1 MSESKPRFLVIRLS
15 SIGDIVH
22 ALPAVAA
29 LGDAFPGA
37 EIHWLVEK
45 RHADLLKGNPYVH
58 RVIKLDTLG
67 WRHELISPW
76 TLEQIAGAGMALR
89 EERFDAAIDFQGL
102 VKTAFL
108 ASISK
113 SARRI
118 GFSEYW
124 LREPLAGIFYTD
136 RVSPH
141 GRGHVIEMNLSL
153 VEHLGVPRLPSAEWE
168 FPLPK
173 SDADDSYVERQLATL
188 GARDFVILNPGGG
201 WKSKC
206 WAPENFSELIQ
217 RLEREIPEFMLLT
230 GSPQEE
236 TLIDGI
242 LRRAGSSRAAYFPST
257 ILQLIALIRRARL
270 FVGGDTGPLHLAEAA
285 GVPVVAIFSAS
296 EPVNTPERNGPFR
309 PDDIFVTNRNGT
321 KNPARE
327 KNHDFLRDVP
337 VASVFD
343 AVRGRLASVGRRM
356 AARSHG

>member
-67 WRHELISPW
+67 WRHELLSPW
-76 TLEQIAGAGMALR
+76 TIEQIAGAGMALR
-89 EERFDAAIDFQGL
+89 EERFDATVDFQGL
-102 VKTAFL
+102 VKSAFL

-113 SARRI
+113 SSQRI

-141 GRGHVIEMNLSL
+141 GRRHVIEMNLSL
-153 VEHLGVPRLPSAEWE
+153 VEHLGVPLVPSSEWK
-168 FPLPK
+168 FPLPQ
-173 SDADDSYVERQLATL
+173 SDADDSYVQDQLTAL
-188 GARDFVILNPGGG
+188 GAREFIVLNPGGG

-206 WAPENFSELIQ
+206 WAPEYYAELIQ
-217 RLEREIPEFMLLT
+217 RLEKEIPEFMLLT
-230 GSPQEE
+230 GSPDEE
-236 TLIDGI
+236 ALINDL

-257 ILQLIALIRRARL
+257 ISQLIALVRRARL

-285 GVPVVAIFSAS
+285 GVPVVAIFSAA

-309 PDDIFVTNRNGT
+309 PDDIFVTNRDRT
-321 KNPARE
+321 KDPARE
-327 KNHDFLRDVP
+327 KNSDFLRDVP
-337 VASVFD
+337 VATVLE
-343 AVRGRLASVGRRM
+343 AVRERLARSGM

>member
-29 LGDAFPGA
+29 LGDSFPGA
-37 EIHWLVEK
+37 EIHWVVEK

-67 WRHELISPW
+67 WRHEMLSPG
-76 TLEQIAGAGMALR
+76 TFQEIAGAGMALR
-89 EERFDAAIDFQGL
+89 EERFDAAVDFQGL
-102 VKTAFL
+102 IKTAFL

-113 SARRI
+113 SARRV

-124 LREPLAGIFYTD
+124 LREPVAGIFYTD

-141 GRGHVIEMNLSL
+141 GRRHVIEMNLSL
-153 VEHLGVPRLPSAEWE
+153 VEHLGGPRIPASEWK
-168 FPLPK
+168 FPLPQN
-173 SDADDSYVERQLATL
+173 DAEDSYVDNQLAAL
-188 GARDFVILNPGGG
+188 GARDFIVLNPGGG

-217 RLEREIPEFMLLT
+217 RLEKEIPEFILLT
-230 GSPQEE
+230 GSPGEAP
-236 TLIDGI
+236 LIDGI

-257 ILQLIALIRRARL
+257 LLQLIALIRRARL
-270 FVGGDTGPLHLAEAA
+270 FVGGDTGPVHLAEAA
-285 GVPVVAIFSAS
+285 GVPVVAIFSAL
-296 EPVNTPERNGPFR
+296 EPVNTPQRNGPFR
-309 PDDIFVTNRNGT
+309 PDDIFVANRNGT

-337 VASVFD
+337 VAAVLE
-343 AVRGRLASVGRRM
+343 AVRERLARSRI
-356 AARSHG
+356 ARSHG